1 MNIRREEN
9 TKQVW
14 KWIIKCPACGVDLGV
29 SEKHVKINT
38 RGQPFITCHN
48 YAGHKKN
55 GPFSFI
61 LSFASIRTDP
71 ELLKL
76 VKEERI
82 SHGFIG
88 EPKDRFKEW
97 EEERRRK
104 RDAGPKIIG
113 L

>member
-29 SEKHVKINT
+29 SEEHVKIDK
-38 RGQPFITCHN
+38 RGRPFITCRN
-48 YAGHKKN
+48 YDGHKGN
-55 GPFSFI
+55 SPFSFT

-76 VKEERI
+76 VKDERI
-82 SHGFIG
+82 AHGFLG
-88 EPKDRFKEW
+88 DPKDRFKER

-113 L
+113 